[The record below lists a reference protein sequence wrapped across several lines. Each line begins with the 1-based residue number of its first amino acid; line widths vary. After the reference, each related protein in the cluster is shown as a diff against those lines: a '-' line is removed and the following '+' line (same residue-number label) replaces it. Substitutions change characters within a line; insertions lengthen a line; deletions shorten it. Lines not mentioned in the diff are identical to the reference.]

1 MDVRMPDG
9 TIVTGVPDGITQTEL
24 LARYKKYTPNQP
36 VEIERPSLGSP
47 MGEDFGSSIMAAAE
61 PAKPR
66 PVVRPVPKPLFNAP
80 AMDAMGNVIGEG
92 VEEQVGNQGPASFDL
107 IKDLAKQFAAPIAAA
122 PFQIPKGAE
131 LGLKGLARQSM
142 EGNPENLMPASV
154 YQPGLDTEE
163 TLFGKETPQQMA
175 QRKLQAQRAVAGT
188 PSIPYAED
196 LSAFGQKVQKSIQ
209 NSLSEEGKKSLQNS
223 AITGNIF
230 KGEIDFGKDPTV
242 RGYALQIANVLGST
256 APSLLTS
263 IVTKSP
269 ALGGAVGGTMAADE
283 AGQNAAQYIAKMSDA
298 DLMQSSPFFAEMVAG
313 GSSPKEARALA
324 IKKAA
329 ESGAALQGMVATFG
343 DTLTGKLITGAFDD
357 IIRKVA
363 GGTKLGRSTGTGALA
378 GLEESMQETGEGIGS
393 DIGIKSVIKSKEIG
407 EDSAANAVLGFL
419 GGAGPGGIRGLIT
432 SNETPKEKPIPSAEQ
447 MMRDRGFLIP
457 EQKAKPEAAPSLVDL
472 LKPTEEPTNEKQQK
486 VRELEQKILALG
498 GEEQKGAPDIEQE
511 VQAPTA
517 PTPVQVTKPSLTER
531 GVKEA
536 VAEKAAPTFKAPPAF
551 KYSITESPPYEGVD
565 PLSVDDAQ
573 FELEFLLENAK
584 RGRLTPV
591 QFAQSEIGRRL
602 DTSQLMAVNEGI
614 KTDPVATIE
623 NLFQAIAPPTA
634 PAIEAKVQAVI
645 DSRITNNSSGQ
656 SAPDIDSIQSALAAK
671 EPAPIT
677 PAVTNEV
684 GSPLKQRYDKLSGR
698 QGAMQSAKRDSLI
711 TNEEYFEF
719 TAQLKQAR
727 AAYEAEQL
735 NSKELTPQQQEG
747 FVLAD
752 QLEAAGLANFASGM
766 RLRVARELNPNLT
779 FARQK
784 LQEVTKVKEQA
795 QNEGIAEKQS
805 LDNFYDN
812 PNSRTNSPKFLADYR
827 AKAPQK
833 IRMMTDEA
841 ESLMQQ
847 LVARINAAGFKVAD
861 VNSAVGA
868 SLRPY
873 KKMLMELSGSAS
885 GVVGREAG
893 IRKKYK
899 NSNLQSFKTAQQSL
913 LRDID
918 SAQQLLDEEIVFPDQ
933 DVFANTPMPDRPE
946 VEELLEKSRLASAD
960 VDTLSRRT
968 AGGSL
973 MKVLEGSLRD
983 GEMSELSGKA
993 RQVGKNPFISLVAKK
1008 PKPGSSMEDIVESG
1022 LLDKFLPPKM
1032 RTGSPIYDNQ
1042 ESAAHIREKLMQGQY
1057 YTYDTQIEIDRVQE
1071 GVWDIDK
1078 LIQEELSIDD
1088 INKEIQLAFDEQ
1100 READL
1105 ATEEAIPEGEVRSAA
1120 EGEGTKAESD
1130 FLTAQTGEELKAKQD
1145 EVDRLQKENDRLAK
1159 EAERKAKADE
1169 QANDFVL
1176 TGSNRE
1182 ADQAAARGQR
1192 DIFAEA
1198 PAEEAPVKEVKPEK
1212 GVVATPDGAK
1222 LRYPVALAMVNN
1234 GYQVLALDSPRTYV
1248 DKGGTPHRTFE
1259 KGPLR
1264 IAMTPQRTLFQNR
1277 NVVNTGIGESNE
1289 MILEA
1294 VLVDPA
1300 KRNQG
1305 LATQAMQDVTDAADK
1320 NGVTLYAEPAPI
1332 VNIKNKEFGLDR
1344 DQLADFYG
1352 KFGFD
1357 FLPDS
1362 NRVMQREPNAEVEVL
1377 PAEEPAPAAQ
1387 IENEPYT
1394 FEGEFTEIGEEE
1406 QRMLITDQTSKLSDI
1421 QITSLEQQ
1429 YGAQRDSDQFFDAVR
1444 KDVIAYVT
1452 KGAAAVHGK
1461 IRAIIRQLANGLL
1474 SVAVVFN
1481 PQFVSKPYTI
1491 AVPQYETRTSEVVQA
1506 LPKEAQSMSDA
1517 AKRAYGV
1524 IYPTLEG
1531 ELKEK
1536 DKLFIIADK
1545 QSGNTYMFLPD
1556 GSLLKQSKTL
1566 FGAGIGDFMKGD
1578 NEIVANR
1585 ITPAGLFDLGLR
1597 DAQRSEGE
1605 ARTAGEYDFG
1615 KVFVLSD
1622 AYMGRSGPFSQT
1634 IMHSVWTH
1642 EKDAKQRLA
1651 ALNKPGAEDSR
1662 YSFGCINL
1670 NKEEFR
1676 YMITNHL
1683 GQMDGAKIFIVPENG
1698 TNVMDFVNGKA
1709 TYSDDIIRKSAEPK
1723 TKTTTTETQRAA
1735 PSRQERTMAA
1745 KEEEGPTYFSIE
1757 KPNSIEINGKNI
1769 PVTMHRLE
1777 KGNQIVKVDSK
1788 AFDNAFSK
1796 TAWQY
1801 IGENGKGGIG
1811 DRYKNFAE
1819 FIKTAKSI
1827 DAPNVAVNKDGG
1839 IVFGDG
1845 RHRYAYL
1852 RDMGVKNIPL
1862 SMDAE
1867 SIKNAKKFGYLA
1879 DESISMNLGDDL
1891 VRLVNEMADNLKKD
1905 EKKRSPS
1912 LVRTLKTYNRQ
1923 RKAGKMSEEMY
1934 ILMSDAAIRADEER
1948 RMEAEL
1954 KGRERGYLH
1963 IQERLSA
1970 AVRKGDLSRE
1980 AYDLA
1985 NWFMQQNEDL
1995 VADLGISIKG
2005 KGPAG
2010 AGGFYNNLA
2019 RIMTLIKE
2027 AGSDLTATHE
2037 ILHHLERMM
2046 PAKIQEGI
2054 RKAWASQLS
2063 KAQKSAK
2070 DPAQQ
2075 LYFAALTDAHFGSN
2089 LHSEMDIPKGAE
2101 KIYESITKSMKLDNE
2116 LRGGTGVP
2124 PSSIDL
2130 AKALLMY
2137 SPNVPIGLYQYFN
2150 PSEFWA
2156 VNGSEIVRGR
2166 YDAVKGGTLSKL
2178 ANWLRELGQKIK
2190 SLFGLKS
2197 DASIIRALD
2206 SLSKSD
2212 GKFVTEDMLSKGD
2225 VYASVE
2231 KPSEP
2236 TPADKEK
2243 DTWLLGKDKVGNVG
2257 FGPGAKAYSTIST
2270 ITNNVLDKIAMK
2282 PISPELGRAMRNMK
2296 AKVNATKNK
2305 VAEVAS
2311 DMNALS
2317 PEEREMISD
2326 VIEGEL
2332 KAGVHP
2338 PQHVL
2343 NIAAA
2348 IQSMMTRQSK
2358 ELVDLGMLSKEAAN
2372 RWDNKYLPRFY
2383 ETQLRDTVTAWSK
2396 AAKEVFMKQPLMRG
2410 IRGSNLRSRGMYE
2423 VINTEDL
2430 PDWIDQGWEQRD
2442 ASFDPKKSQ
2451 ETVVWRDYTRKER
2464 EDMGEIRDAMFRF
2477 VMGYNA
2483 SQRDIALGR
2492 LYKDLAKNYASKMP
2506 LDDYVQV
2513 PTGKAEGTGA
2523 PRYGALEGLYVPREI
2538 MDHLS
2543 ANDHAMADG
2552 LLKIYRAGLSKWKE
2566 GKTVLNPVS
2575 HANNVISNVT
2585 MAHFAGV
2592 SYWDTHKYAGAIK
2605 DLAKNSAMVKEADE
2619 VGLFGGTF
2627 SQSDLIKSMPPELRQ
2642 MANMT
2647 DSALS
2652 RFGERIWD
2660 TLAFTVEVGGKKYG
2674 ARPIMQWAYEN
2685 EDLFFRYVIYRDAR
2699 NRGMNPEDARDYSQE
2714 FIFTYDDLPK
2724 GARLLRDYGMPF
2736 FSYTY
2741 KVVPVLARTAL
2752 KYPWR
2757 YAAPATIAY
2766 TVNAMM
2772 YAIAANLGGDD
2783 DDWWG
2788 KVLYKY
2794 VTDEE
2799 FRKKAKDLE
2808 ANERRLLPEWM
2819 KGHSAILSTPK
2830 AIRMGVDEATNMPM
2844 FLDISRIFPGGDLL
2858 DANNNSGGVAMIQPL
2873 TPSNPVLTSLVAM
2886 MGNKD
2891 LFLGKDITSST
2902 DTDTEKAAKRASWL
2916 WKQIT
2921 PAIAVGNYHFDRAM
2935 NAMANMTGKPITVD
2949 AGPMGVIGYTGIGKD
2964 GLPVQPKH
2972 AMLQTMGIKIRPYD
2986 LEMAEV
2992 FEQSNKR
2999 QLVREIDFA
3008 ISKINRQEKRG
3019 VLSSEAAE
3027 IERDKLFAKKAN
3039 IKQGL
3044 TLTGEEKK

>member
-36 VEIERPSLGSP
+36 AEIERPSLGSP

-66 PVVRPVPKPLFNAP
+66 PVVQPVPKPLFGAP

-92 VEEQVGNQGPASFDL
+92 IEEQVGNQGPASFDL

-175 QRKLQAQRAVAGT
+175 QRKLQAQRAVAST

-283 AGQNAAQYIAKMSDA
+283 AGQNAAQYIGKMSDA
-298 DLMQSSPFFAEMVAG
+298 DLMQNSPFFAEMVAG

-324 IKKAA
+324 VKKAA

-343 DTLTGKLITGAFDD
+343 DTLTGKLVTGAFDD

-363 GGTKLGRSTGTGALA
+363 GSTKVGRAVGTGTLA

-419 GGAGPGGIRGLIT
+419 GGVGPGGVRGLIT
-432 SNETPKEKPIPSAEQ
+432 SDETPKGKPIPSAEQ
-447 MMRDRGFLIP
+447 MMRDRGFLIS
-457 EQKAKPEAAPSLVDL
+457 EQKAKSKAAPSLVDL

-498 GEEQKGAPDIEQE
+498 GEKQKGVPDIEQE
-511 VQAPTA
+511 AEAPTA
-517 PTPVQVTKPSLTER
+517 LTPVQVAKQSLTERIGLPEGPARPDAANEKLDIDDAILLRNMMVKIVDDGLASGKTRQQISQQLESLTQGGIRESDFSRIHDYMTER

-536 VAEKAAPTFKAPPAF
+536 PVAEAKP
-551 KYSITESPPYEGVD
+551 TES
-565 PLSVDDAQ
+565 AQ
-573 FELEFLLENAK
+573 DKL
-584 RGRLTPV
+584 
-591 QFAQSEIGRRL
+591 
-602 DTSQLMAVNEGI
+602 
-614 KTDPVATIE
+614 
-623 NLFQAIAPPTA
+623 
-634 PAIEAKVQAVI
+634 EAKVQ
-645 DSRITNNSSGQ
+645 
-656 SAPDIDSIQSALAAK
+656 
-671 EPAPIT
+671 
-677 PAVTNEV
+677 AVTNEV
-684 GSPLKQRYDKLSGR
+684 GSPVKQRYDKLVGR
-698 QGAMQSAKRDSLI
+698 QGAMQSAKRDGLI
-711 TNEEYFEF
+711 TNEEYSEF

-727 AAYEAEQL
+727 VAYEAEQL

-752 QLEAAGLANFASGM
+752 QLEAAGLANFAAGM
-766 RLRVARELNPNLT
+766 RLRVARELNPDLT

-805 LDNFYDN
+805 LDNFYDQ

-833 IRMMTDEA
+833 IRMMTDKA

-899 NSNLQSFKTAQQSL
+899 NSNPQSFKTAQQSL

-1032 RTGSPIYDNQ
+1032 RTGSPTYDNQ

-1078 LIQEELSIDD
+1078 LIQEELLIDD

-1105 ATEEAIPEGEVRSAA
+1105 ATEEAIPEGEVRSVA
-1120 EGEGTKAESD
+1120 EGEGAKAESD

-1145 EVDRLQKENDRLAK
+1145 EVERLQKENDRLAK

-1344 DQLADFYG
+1344 DQLTDFYG

-1406 QRMLITDQTSKLSDI
+1406 QRMLITDQTSKLSDT

-1651 ALNKPGAEDSR
+1651 ALDKPGAEDSR

-1867 SIKNAKKFGYLA
+1867 SIKNAKKFGY
-1879 DESISMNLGDDL
+1879 ISEQVNMNLGDSL
-1891 VRLVNEMADNLKKD
+1891 VKLVDQMADELAED
-1905 EKKRSPS
+1905 QKKRSPS
-1912 LVRTLKTYNRQ
+1912 LIRKLKTLNRQ
-1923 RKAGKMSEEMY
+1923 RKEGR
-1934 ILMSDAAIRADEER
+1934 LTDEEYAQ
-1948 RMEAEL
+1948 MSNEAIEEDYENAFL
-1954 KGRERGYLH
+1954 IPAAPRKRGYLL
-1963 IQERLSA
+1963 IQEKMSA
-1970 AVRKGDLSRE
+1970 AVRRGELSRE

-1985 NWFMQQNEDL
+1985 NWFMLQNEAL
-1995 VADLGISIKG
+1995 VDDLGISIKG
-2005 KGPAG
+2005 KGPLG
-2010 AGGFYNNLA
+2010 VGGFYNNLS
-2019 RIMTLIKE
+2019 RIITLIKE
-2027 AGSDLTATHE
+2027 GSSDLTATHE

-2046 PAKIQEGI
+2046 PPKIQQAI
-2054 RKAWASQLS
+2054 RKAWLSQLT
-2063 KAQKSAK
+2063 KAQKTAK
-2070 DPAQQ
+2070 SPAAK
-2075 LYFAALTDAHFGSN
+2075 LYFAALMDAHFGANDPTLLNIPEGAGNEYAAARSN
-2089 LHSEMDIPKGAE
+2089 MEDSGK
-2101 KIYESITKSMKLDNE
+2101 KTSME
-2116 LRGGTGVP
+2116 
-2124 PSSIDL
+2124 L
-2130 AKALLMY
+2130 AKQLLLLEF
-2137 SPNVPIGLYQYFN
+2137 VPIEAYQFFD

-2156 VNGSEIVRGR
+2156 VNGTDIVQAR

-2212 GKFVTEDMLSKGD
+2212 GMFVTEDMLSKGD

-2243 DTWLLGKDKVGNVG
+2243 DTWLLGKDKMGNVG

-2348 IQSMMTRQSK
+2348 IQSVMTRQSK

-2592 SYWDTHKYAGAIK
+2592 SYWDAHKYAGAIK
-2605 DLAKNSAMVKEADE
+2605 DLAKNGAMVKEADE

-3008 ISKINRQEKRG
+3008 ISKINRNRG